1 MSLFALTLAPET
13 RAVLYSIV
21 KVLFILFIG
30 LSFINVAIYTAAQV
44 RAGRLFS
51 RETAPLPLVM
61 QPSATGWLFALCVLG
76 LIWMQSILFPIMIMF
91 GIGVAVLQNQRP
103 LETQFGFD
111 RVRLSKALTV
121 ALLVF
126 GAVVLIETPLM
137 EASNRVLDYFHVSHP
152 DQISV
157 QTFRQYNEV
166 SVIISFLVQAVLF
179 NPIVEEFFFRGFLM
193 TFLKNYTSTMM
204 AIVLSAGVFAV
215 AHLNIGA
222 AIPLWFLGI
231 VLGIAYE
238 HTGSLVVPIGIH
250 ACFNLV
256 TGLSLLIE
264 KGNPS

>member
-13 RAVLYSIV
+13 RAVLYSVV
-21 KVLFILFIG
+21 KGLFIFFIAV
-30 LSFINVAIYTAAQV
+30 SFINVAVYTVAQI
-44 RAGRLFS
+44 RTGRLFS

-61 QPSATGWLFALCVLG
+61 QPQATGWLFTLCVVG
-76 LIWMQSILFPIMIMF
+76 LIWMQSILFPIMVMF
-91 GIGVAVLQNQRP
+91 GIGVALLQNQRS
-103 LETQFGFD
+103 LEMQFGFD
-111 RVRLSKALTV
+111 RVRLSKSLTT

-137 EASNRVLDYFHVSHP
+137 EAWGGVLDYFHVAHP
-152 DQISV
+152 DQMAV
-157 QTFRQYNEV
+157 QTFRQYNEAAI
-166 SVIISFLVQAVLF
+166 IISFLVQAVLF
-179 NPIVEEFFFRGFLM
+179 NPIVEEFFFRGFLL
-193 TFLKNYTSTMM
+193 TYLKNYTSPMM

-215 AHLNIGA
+215 AHLNLGA

-250 ACFNLV
+250 ACFNLA
-256 TGLSLLIE
+256 TGLNLLIE

>member
-21 KVLFILFIG
+21 KGLFIFFIAV
-30 LSFINVAIYTAAQV
+30 SFVNVAIYMAAQI

-51 RETAPLPLVM
+51 RETAPLALVM
-61 QPSATGWLFALCVLG
+61 QPPATGWLFALCVLG
-76 LIWMQSILFPIMIMF
+76 LIWIQSFLFPIMVMF

-103 LETQFGFD
+103 LEMQFGFD
-111 RVRLSKALTV
+111 RLRLSRALTM
-121 ALLVF
+121 ALLVC
-126 GAVVLIETPLM
+126 GAVILVEKPLM
-137 EASNRVLDYFHVSHP
+137 EASGWLLDYFKVAHP
-152 DQISV
+152 DQVSV
-157 QTFRQYNEV
+157 QTFRQYNEA
-166 SVIISFLVQAVLF
+166 SAIILFLSTAVIF
-179 NPIVEEFFFRGFLM
+179 NPLIEEFFFRGFLM
-193 TFLKNYTSTMM
+193 TFLKNYTSNVI
-204 AIVLSAGVFAV
+204 AIVLSGGVFAV
-215 AHLNIGA
+215 AHLNVGA
-222 AIPLWFLGI
+222 VIPLWFLGI